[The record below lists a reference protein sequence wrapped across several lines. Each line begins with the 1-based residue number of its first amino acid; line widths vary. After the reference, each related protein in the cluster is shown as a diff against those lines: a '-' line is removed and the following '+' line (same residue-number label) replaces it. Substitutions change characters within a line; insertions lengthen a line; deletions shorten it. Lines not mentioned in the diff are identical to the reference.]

1 MSDPAPGSDPVP
13 GSGSAPETTG
23 ASAPDTETVRVWLVE
38 RTYSDDEQNLI
49 ILVYATPDGERYFR
63 KERAL
68 TSSTDVRETTA
79 ALDVAADDLGTVRD
93 DERERYAVEATR
105 MAAEHDPDDAI

>member
-1 MSDPAPGSDPVP
+1 MTDDS
-13 GSGSAPETTG
+13 
-23 ASAPDTETVRVWLVE
+23 VRVWLVE

-49 ILVYATPDGERYFR
+49 ILTYATPDGKQYFR

-68 TSSTDVRETTA
+68 TSFSDARDTTA
-79 ALDVAADDLGTVRD
+79 AVEADPENLGTTDPD
-93 DERERYAVEATR
+93 DREAYVAEASR